1 MSLPTTPTRSIAR
14 SRLST
19 PSTTS
24 TAQHGGPPQE
34 LTPRSKIKAMLAAV
48 DDESDSEPILEPKKS
63 GRSALS
69 AVAGNIQRVDEQKS
83 LKEDAETGHRE
94 DEDMEGEEES
104 DESPIVPRG
113 RIAARLNGQTSD
125 RRRSSSISAGEG
137 DEDAYA
143 RIKKKLLQGHA
154 TKTHEP
160 RGAIGSKEAISV
172 ARPSK
177 RQRTSSIGS
186 DRADSRASS
195 PTRNRK
201 LSPGI
206 FLTPEAVSKQLKSPR
221 RSVSSDG
228 SDSDLPANPQSNGR
242 LLELLAKTR
251 AERETKNA
259 AENKS
264 KAEKAARQR
273 SFEKALSRDAS
284 GSGFSDDD
292 RAADR
297 RLTQHSR
304 PTRKASKKALDE
316 MSRETQRMSRNM
328 QLAHQAKTK
337 KKISKQS
344 LLDRFKFR
352 TSVTPIVEVHQNTNS
367 STAASSAP
375 ASDLEE
381 VHNKDSPPT
390 SPVAPDDPSL
400 TLADSLGDRP
410 AADITDTMQPSE
422 QEDEELPTMLEIMSQ
437 PIQKLDKGKG
447 KAIEYSEA
455 DNGLG
460 VVRDQK
466 TIFKQRPIKVRPPK
480 PISDRGDVDLDS
492 GSDLEVLPVRK
503 SKTRDVF
510 DRLPVS
516 KVQEGRSMQTL
527 RALAH
532 LNSPDNLSRAKKAS
546 MTQADMQMSLQQR
559 ARRQA
564 MEERR
569 AKIEDLKRRGIVV
582 QTAEEREKDEA
593 EVEDLVDKARR
604 EADEIMQKEKKAA
617 KKERIANGEVDGL
630 ADSSDEDDDYQADV
644 DNSDVEL
651 SGSDEEEGEEEPGK
665 KNGEEDLSSDGE
677 LVDDEDGLV
686 DLGKGDEIA
695 GLIDNEASEDSQDEE
710 DDEATIEDGIE
721 DDEEFHVPQVH
732 RRRTKM
738 VIDDDDDDD
747 DNDEKHEPSASV
759 QQASSAPEIP
769 QFPTLA
775 GPQSIASPMGMTQAF
790 AATMADTQTQG
801 LNDDDEQ
808 DSLAFLGPPPEP
820 NFPMFYETDSLH
832 VVEDSQNDPLLNTN
846 TEQNT
851 DMLKEIDLHFT
862 QSQIRHD
869 VLGDTQEQ
877 VVASQ
882 ISEIPDPTQDVGFIL
897 SSPAPRRFV
906 SDPPSTLD
914 TILLSGAVGISS
926 PITKKR
932 GRLQR
937 RSVAEEDPAAADET
951 PRVNDHNVADNDAT
965 PNAFDLMKKARSKSK
980 SEADGFDKSKSE
992 AKGMV
997 EEQAQESE
1005 DEYAGIGGASDDESG
1020 GEEDEFVREMIDQGE
1035 VNVNEGELAAHYANN
1050 ERARD
1055 EKDIAKLYKDINSG
1069 LLRRKRGAEFDL
1081 SDSDDDAEAR
1091 QRRKRRDFAKMR
1103 KALLENE
1110 NVGKIAEDPKK
1121 LAFLRAI
1128 EDREDEDDLDF
1139 LDRPAEDSFRVEP
1152 DTQEDPESQSQL
1164 APPES
1169 TLGKRKRSLQ
1179 EPVPDNGNMRPPAT
1193 ARRTQ
1198 APKKPATLAEIRESV
1213 SFLIEEPGAINIA
1226 PDPSSSASE
1235 DESSPHNETHPNPRR
1250 RPNPNPIIDRLSLK
1264 RAESATASSTSH
1276 LAFHDP
1282 STTNPSLAG
1291 FKVPNLL
1298 RRATTTN
1305 LTLDNHG
1312 ITTTATATTE
1322 RAAGGGEKGDFVRR
1336 GGTKKSSVNYF
1347 ARELEKSKIVDGV
1360 ERRRKEEREREAK
1373 GRMMR
1378 LGGLGTGAFE

>member
-14 SRLST
+14 STLST

-48 DDESDSEPILEPKKS
+48 DDESDSEPIPEPKKL
-63 GRSALS
+63 GRRALS

-83 LKEDAETGHRE
+83 VKEDAETGHRE

-125 RRRSSSISAGEG
+125 RRRSSSTSVGEG
-137 DEDAYA
+137 DENAYA
-143 RIKKKLLQGHA
+143 RIKKRLLQGHA
-154 TKTHEP
+154 TKTYEP
-160 RGAIGSKEAISV
+160 TGAIENREAIPV

-195 PTRNRK
+195 PTRNQK

-206 FLTPEAVSKQLKSPR
+206 FLTPEAVSKQSKSPR
-221 RSVSSDG
+221 RLVCSDG

-251 AERETKNA
+251 AEREAKNA

-304 PTRKASKKALDE
+304 PTRKASKKALEE

-352 TSVTPIVEVHQNTNS
+352 TSVTPIVEVHQNTSS

-381 VHNKDSPPT
+381 VQNKDSLPT
-390 SPVAPDDPSL
+390 SPGAPDDPSL
-400 TLADSLGDRP
+400 TLADSSVDRQ

-437 PIQKLDKGKG
+437 PIRKMEKGKG
-447 KAIEYSEA
+447 KAIEYSKAENA
-455 DNGLG
+455 PG

-503 SKTRDVF
+503 SKTAKRDVF

-532 LNSPDNLSRAKKAS
+532 LNSPENLSRAKKAS
-546 MTQADMQMSLQQR
+546 MTQADMQVSLQQR

-569 AKIEDLKRRGIVV
+569 AKIEDLKRRGIIV
-582 QTAEEREKDEA
+582 QTAEEREKDQA

-604 EADEIMQKEKKAA
+604 EADEIMQKERKAA

-630 ADSSDEDDDYQADV
+630 ADSSDEDDDYQTDV

-651 SGSDEEEGEEEPGK
+651 SGSDEEEGEEEPEK
-665 KNGEEDLSSDGE
+665 ASGEEDLSSDGE
-677 LVDDEDGLV
+677 QLADDENGGV

-695 GLIDNEASEDSQDEE
+695 GLIDNEASEDSRDEE
-710 DDEATIEDGIE
+710 EDEATIEDGIE
-721 DDEEFHVPQVH
+721 DDEEFHVPHVH

-747 DNDEKHEPSASV
+747 DDNAQHQPSASA

-769 QFPTLA
+769 QFPALA

-820 NFPMFYETDSLH
+820 NFPMFYETDSLQ
-832 VVEDSQNDPLLNTN
+832 VVGDSQNDPLLNTN
-846 TEQNT
+846 KEQDT
-851 DMLKEIDLHFT
+851 DTLKEIDLHFT

-869 VLGDTQEQ
+869 ALGDAQ
-877 VVASQ
+877 VQIVASQ

-906 SDPPSTLD
+906 SDPPSTVD

-926 PITKKR
+926 PIKKKR

-937 RSVAEEDPAAADET
+937 RLVAEEDPAAADET
-951 PRVNDHNVADNDAT
+951 PRVNDHNVTDNDAT
-965 PNAFDLMKKARSKSK
+965 TNAFDLMKKARSKSK
-980 SEADGFDKSKSE
+980 SEADGFDKKKSE

-1035 VNVNEGELAAHYANN
+1035 VNVNERELAAHYA
-1050 ERARD
+1050 
-1055 EKDIAKLYKDINSG
+1055 
-1069 LLRRKRGAEFDL
+1069 
-1081 SDSDDDAEAR
+1081 
-1091 QRRKRRDFAKMR
+1091 
-1103 KALLENE
+1103 
-1110 NVGKIAEDPKK
+1110 
-1121 LAFLRAI
+1121 
-1128 EDREDEDDLDF
+1128 
-1139 LDRPAEDSFRVEP
+1139 
-1152 DTQEDPESQSQL
+1152 
-1164 APPES
+1164 
-1169 TLGKRKRSLQ
+1169 
-1179 EPVPDNGNMRPPAT
+1179 
-1193 ARRTQ
+1193 
-1198 APKKPATLAEIRESV
+1198 
-1213 SFLIEEPGAINIA
+1213 
-1226 PDPSSSASE
+1226 
-1235 DESSPHNETHPNPRR
+1235 
-1250 RPNPNPIIDRLSLK
+1250 
-1264 RAESATASSTSH
+1264 
-1276 LAFHDP
+1276 
-1282 STTNPSLAG
+1282 
-1291 FKVPNLL
+1291 
-1298 RRATTTN
+1298 
-1305 LTLDNHG
+1305 
-1312 ITTTATATTE
+1312 
-1322 RAAGGGEKGDFVRR
+1322 
-1336 GGTKKSSVNYF
+1336 
-1347 ARELEKSKIVDGV
+1347 
-1360 ERRRKEEREREAK
+1360 
-1373 GRMMR
+1373 
-1378 LGGLGTGAFE
+1378 